1 MASIAIRAQ
10 QLGKQY
16 QIGVAQN
23 RPQSLREA
31 IVRAAAAPVNN
42 LRRLRANGLRNGSAA
57 NLHWAMRDVSFEVR
71 QGEVVGIIGRN
82 GAGKSTLLKMLSRIT
97 EPTTGYADLYG
108 RVGCLLEVGTGFHQ
122 ELTGRD
128 NIYLSGSILGM
139 DRGYIRR
146 RFDEIVEFAG
156 IGTFLETPVKKYSS
170 GMYLRLAFAVAAHLE
185 PEVLMVD
192 EVLAV
197 GDAEFQKKC
206 LGKMGSVALEGRTVL
221 FVSQDMNA
229 VQRLCPRTILLDG
242 GRVRADGDTFEL
254 IQRYLAPTSSSVQ
267 PGTRIDLSGAP
278 RVTGSGEVR
287 VESVEYR
294 SDRAD
299 IGYRA
304 YPDGP
309 LTFDIALFSDA
320 RRNLASLGVTI
331 HDHHGTRL
339 VNADTLLIGETLKLE
354 PGANETRL
362 RIDAVHLRP
371 GLYRVGFWLSDP
383 VAREAFDCMDSSFEL
398 QVVDVQGAG
407 LGGRTAGPDGVI
419 TCQFALEEGAADSTR

>member
-1 MASIAIRAQ
+1 MSSIAIRAE

-31 IVRAAAAPVNN
+31 IVRAAIAPMRN
-42 LRRLRANGLRNGSAA
+42 LRRLRAGGVGHGTGADLV
-57 NLHWAMRDVSFEVR
+57 WAVREVSFEVR

-82 GAGKSTLLKMLSRIT
+82 GAGKSTLLKLLSRIT
-97 EPTTGYADLYG
+97 EPSTGYADLYG

-128 NIYLSGSILGM
+128 NIFLSGSILGM

-156 IGTFLETPVKKYSS
+156 IGMFLDTPVKKYSS

-206 LGKMGSVALEGRTVL
+206 LGKMGSVAREGRTVL
-221 FVSQDMNA
+221 FVSHDMNA
-229 VQRLCPRTILLDG
+229 VRRLCPRTILLDG
-242 GRVRADGDTFEL
+242 GRVLADGNTFEL
-254 IQRYLAPTSSSVQ
+254 IQRYLAPSYTSAQ
-267 PGTRIDLSGAP
+267 PAMQIDLSRAP
-278 RVTGSGEVR
+278 RVMGSGEVR

-294 SDRAD
+294 SDRED
-299 IGYRA
+299 LDYRA

-309 LTFDIALFSDA
+309 LAFEISLFSDA
-320 RRNLASLGVTI
+320 KRNLPSLGVTI
-331 HDHHGTRL
+331 YDQHGTKL
-339 VNADTLLIGETLKLE
+339 VNADTQLIGSTLKLE
-354 PGANETRL
+354 PGINVTRL
-362 RIDAVHLRP
+362 CIEAVHLRP
-371 GLYRVGFWLSDP
+371 GVYRVGFWLADP
-383 VAREAFDCMDSSFEL
+383 VAREVFDCIDSSFEL
-398 QVVDVQGAG
+398 EVVDQQTHS
-407 LGGRTAGPDGVI
+407 LGGRTTGPDGVI
-419 TCQFALEEGAADSTR
+419 TCRFAVEGAADSIW

>member
-1 MASIAIRAQ
+1 MTSLAIRAER
-10 QLGKQY
+10 LGKQY
-16 QIGVAQN
+16 QIGAAQH

-31 IVRAAAAPVNN
+31 IVRAAVAPLAN
-42 LRRLRANGLRNGSAA
+42 LRRLRASGRRNGSSAD
-57 NLHWAMRDVSFEVR
+57 LVWAVRDISFEVR

-82 GAGKSTLLKMLSRIT
+82 GAGKSTLLKLLSRIT
-97 EPTTGYADLYG
+97 EPTTGCADLYG

-156 IGTFLETPVKKYSS
+156 IGMFLDTPVKKYSS

-206 LGKMGSVALEGRTVL
+206 LGKMGSVAREGRTVL
-221 FVSQDMNA
+221 FVSHDMNA
-229 VQRLCPRTILLDG
+229 VRRLCPRTILLDG
-242 GRVRADGDTFEL
+242 GRVSADGNTFDL
-254 IQRYLAPTSSSVQ
+254 IQRYLAPSASSGR
-267 PGTRIDLSGAP
+267 PGMRIDLSGAP
-278 RVTGSGEVR
+278 RVMGSGEAR

-294 SDRAD
+294 SDRED
-299 IGYRA
+299 LGGRA

-309 LTFDIALFSDA
+309 LTFDLSLSSEA
-320 RRNLASLGVTI
+320 RRTLGSLGVTI
-331 HDHHGTRL
+331 YDQHGTKL
-339 VNADTLLIGETLKLE
+339 VNADTLLIGGTLNLE
-354 PGANETRL
+354 PGMNRTRL
-362 RIDAVHLRP
+362 RIESVHLRP
-371 GLYRVGFWLSDP
+371 GVYRVGFWLSDP
-383 VAREAFDCMDSSFEL
+383 VAREVFDCIDSAFEL
-398 QVVDVQGAG
+398 EVCDLQGHS
-407 LGGRTAGPDGVI
+407 LGSRTTGPDGVV
-419 TCQFALEEGAADSTR
+419 TCRFGVEGAVESAR

>member
-1 MASIAIRAQ
+1 MASLAIRAE

-31 IVRAAAAPVNN
+31 IVRAAVAPMHN
-42 LRRLRANGLRNGSAA
+42 LRRLRASGLRNGNGAD
-57 NLHWAMRDVSFEVR
+57 LLWAVRDVSFEVR

-82 GAGKSTLLKMLSRIT
+82 GAGKSTLLKLLSRIT
-97 EPTTGYADLYG
+97 EPSTGYADLYG

-156 IGTFLETPVKKYSS
+156 IGMFLDTAVKKYSS

-206 LGKMGSVALEGRTVL
+206 LGKMGSVAREGRTVL
-221 FVSQDMNA
+221 FVSHDMNA
-229 VQRLCPRTILLDG
+229 VRRLCPRTILLDG
-242 GRVRADGDTFEL
+242 GRVLADGNTFEL
-254 IQRYLAPTSSSVQ
+254 IQRYLAPSSSSGR
-267 PGTRIDLSGAP
+267 PATRIDLSAAP
-278 RVTGSGEVR
+278 RVMGSGEVR

-299 IGYRA
+299 LDFRA

-309 LTFDIALFSDA
+309 LTFEISLSSDA
-320 RRNLASLGVTI
+320 RRTLGSLGVTI
-331 HDHHGTRL
+331 YDHHGTKL
-339 VNADTLLIGETLKLE
+339 VNADTLLIGASLKLE
-354 PGANETRL
+354 PGSNVTRL

-371 GLYRVGFWLSDP
+371 GTYRVGFWLADP
-383 VAREAFDCMDSSFEL
+383 VAREAFDCIDSSFEL
-398 QVVDVQGAG
+398 EVVDLQGHS
-407 LGGRTAGPDGVI
+407 LGGRTTGPDGVI
-419 TCQFALEEGAADSTR
+419 TCQFALESVAESNW